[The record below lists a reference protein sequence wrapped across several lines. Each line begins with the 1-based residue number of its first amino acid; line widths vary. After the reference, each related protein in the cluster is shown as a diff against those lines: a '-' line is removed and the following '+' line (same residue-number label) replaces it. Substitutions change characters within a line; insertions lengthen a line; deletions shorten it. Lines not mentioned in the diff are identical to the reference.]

1 MDVVVLVSGGIDS
14 IVACKLIQQQRDN
27 VLPLFI
33 DYGQL
38 AAKKEWLACQYLLLD
53 CGLPAPKKIDVNGF
67 GQAISSGLTDKTKDI
82 HKDAFLPCRNFLFL
96 LLAAS
101 YAYTKGSKVI
111 AIGLLDEKTHL
122 FPDQTQEF
130 IVNAN
135 FAINSALN
143 DNYIILTPLIQFSKS
158 DVIQLAE
165 KYNIPLD
172 KTYSCHSGDDVY
184 CGKCVA
190 CKEILSSEGK
200 DKIPQFKRSG

>member
-14 IVACKLIQQQRDN
+14 IVACKIIEKQGDN

-38 AAKKEWLACQYLLLD
+38 AANKEWKACQDLLTH
-53 CGLPAPKKIDVNGF
+53 CGFVNAEKIDVSGF
-67 GQAISSGLTDKTKDI
+67 GKAIPSGITHKEKDI
-82 HKDAFLPCRNFLFL
+82 CKDVFLPCRNLLFL
-96 LLAAS
+96 TIASS
-101 YAYTKGSKVI
+101 YAHTKGCKVI
-111 AIGLLDEKTHL
+111 VIGLLNEKSHL
-122 FPDQTQEF
+122 FPDQTEEF

-158 DVIQLAE
+158 DVIKLAE
-165 KYNIPLD
+165 KYRIPLE
-172 KTYSCHSGDDVY
+172 KTYSCHLGDDSY

-190 CKEILSSEGK
+190 CKEILSTEEK
-200 DKIPQFKRSG
+200 EKFTQFKRGK